1 MSSRVGRFYVVAVY
15 QCGSAKLLLGL
26 VGGMPIIGGLLV
38 WLGPLAF
45 AAVMGALLLGIVGA
59 LRLDALM
66 VVLLVALHLYLDWYL
81 GFHLVVPIL
90 AIVFLLLCYLL
101 RSAQHP
107 WTRPRGV
114 GLWSIFLVLTLYP
127 AFRGGSLMLYD
138 AASFY
143 PSDILGALLMYWL
156 GLLVGHDVAS
166 LRRFFQLFTLLA
178 VLLALHTLFQSM
190 TGTILFASSRV
201 DDFLSRTDVAYYQ
214 LLDSDTHRAGSFFID
229 PNWNGAFFAML
240 AFLPLGLLVT
250 SRRWWQKLCWA
261 LALSLLVLALM
272 CTYSTG
278 SWLAF
283 LFGLGVFLYLVGH
296 TRYRLSILLIAA
308 CSLVS
313 LAWFFP
319 GQLALQLRH
328 AGADN
333 ELSLRVAAWHTALR
347 VIQAYPWL
355 GVGLGHQAYLITS
368 NAYRVPEQFVLLSHP
383 HDSYLEWASMA
394 GLPVLA
400 VFMLLLLNA
409 FGQSW
414 NNWRRAALDERPLL
428 GAGIAASMTLSINS
442 ISINGWT
449 HFALAPMGWLV
460 LGAVASP
467 LLGALPAR
475 NIDQPVE
482 REARHV
488 DA

>member
-1 MSSRVGRFYVVAVY
+1 MSSRAGRFYAVVVCR
-15 QCGSAKLLLGL
+15 CGSAKLLLGL
-26 VGGMPIIGGLLV
+26 LGGMPIIGGLLT

-45 AAVMGALLLGIVGA
+45 VAAMGAFLLGMVGV
-59 LRLDALM
+59 LRLDSLM
-66 VVLLVALHLYLDWYL
+66 AVLLVALHLYLDWYL
-81 GFHLVVPIL
+81 GLHLIVPVL
-90 AIVFLLLCYLL
+90 TIVFLLLCYLL

-107 WTRPRGV
+107 WTQPRGT
-114 GLWSIFLVLTLYP
+114 GLWCIFLVLTLYP

-156 GLLVGHDVAS
+156 GVLVGHNVAS

-201 DDFLSRTDVAYYQ
+201 DDFLSRADVAYYQ
-214 LLDSDTHRAGSFFID
+214 LLNSDTHRAGSFFID

-240 AFLPLGLLVT
+240 SCLPLGLLVT
-250 SRRWWQKLCWA
+250 SQQWWQKLCWA
-261 LALSLLVLALM
+261 LALSLLMLALM

-278 SWLAF
+278 AWLAF
-283 LFGLGVFLYLVGH
+283 LLGLGVFLYLVGR
-296 TRYRLSILLIAA
+296 TRYRLGILLVAA
-308 CSLVS
+308 CSLAS
-313 LAWFFP
+313 LAWLFP
-319 GQLALQLRH
+319 AQIALQLQH

-355 GVGLGHQAYLITS
+355 GVGLGHQAYLVAS
-368 NAYRVPEQFVLLSHP
+368 DAYRVPEQFVLLSHP
-383 HDSYLEWASMA
+383 HDSYLEWAAMA

-409 FGQSW
+409 FGQAW
-414 NNWRRAALDERPLL
+414 NNWRRATLDERPLF
-428 GAGIAASMTLSINS
+428 GAAIAASITLSINS

-449 HFALAPMGWLV
+449 HFALAPMGWLL
-460 LGAVASP
+460 LGAAASP
-467 LLGALPAR
+467 LLSALPKQK
-475 NIDQPVE
+475 IDQQVE
-482 REARHV
+482 
-488 DA
+488 